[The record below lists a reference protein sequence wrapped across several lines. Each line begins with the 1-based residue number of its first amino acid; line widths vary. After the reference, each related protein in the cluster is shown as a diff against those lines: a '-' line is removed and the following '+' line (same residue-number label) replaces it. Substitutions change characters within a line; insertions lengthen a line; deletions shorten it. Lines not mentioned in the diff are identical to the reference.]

1 MSSQRIPLA
10 FVDKT
15 GFVTPF
21 NGRIDM
27 TLAGW
32 YLYTKEDVD
41 LAKQQQ
47 ARLENERVTG
57 GLNVS
62 VTQYSISDVEAE
74 SVSGRN
80 QLGDDTPEWIYNV
93 LPKDNTA
100 PFLQIGKDG
109 QTQAAE
115 QVVVKPMTAG
125 QFHDSSKPGH
135 NLTPEQLAEVVGNQ
149 QSAAKL
155 VADALGN

>member
-41 LAKQQQ
+41 RAKQQQ

-62 VTQYSISDVEAE
+62 VTQYSISNAEAE
-74 SVSGRN
+74 SVSGRK
-80 QLGDDTPEWIYNV
+80 LPGDDTPEWIYQV
-93 LPKDNTA
+93 LPQEDTA

-109 QTQAAE
+109 QTGTPE
-115 QVVVKPMTAG
+115 QVVVKPMTG
-125 QFHDSSKPGH
+125 EQFHDPSKTGH
-135 NLTPEQLAEVVGNQ
+135 NLTPDQISELVEGQ
-149 QSAAKL
+149 QSAASL
-155 VADALGN
+155 VAAALGK